1 VVVLR
6 PSIGSSS
13 PSSLSGP
20 ASAIGIDASATVDFA
35 LWRWFFF
42 GLRLVIMMI
51 LKPGGLIEAGP
62 GAVSQ

>member
-1 VVVLR
+1 
-6 PSIGSSS
+6 
-13 PSSLSGP
+13 
-20 ASAIGIDASATVDFA
+20 VDFA